1 MTAPA
6 SWLLTQARRTSRNR
20 CIVAALV
27 VIATLAWLASQGDYL
42 REFFRGPTAVT
53 AQRLAT
59 LSVNDAK
66 APHWIRLRAD
76 DILDTGIEEI
86 TVRKKR
92 GVEKGRSVTGHYY
105 AAQLDDR
112 FLLVKAHGE
121 GRPGADLVGEVTH
134 LPSGVAERLFSHP
147 QAQKMRPRFLPML
160 VDLHDFRTEGWW
172 MLGLTGALV
181 LAAGVWG
188 LVALGRMRDPERH
201 PAVARA
207 AQWGPQH
214 VVSRILNQEVRS
226 PDALRIGGWTLT
238 TNHLLR
244 DQWLNLDLHNLNELL
259 WVHPQVTK
267 KKIYYVIPAG
277 QTHALVLKWRDA
289 SVTLQA
295 KEDLVA
301 NALARI
307 AANQPWVLLGWNE
320 GYEKLYNRQR
330 VQMVRDVQKNRQRWQ
345 LGQGAA
351 AAAAQ

>member
-20 CIVAALV
+20 CIAAALV
-27 VIATLAWLASQGDYL
+27 VVAALGWLALQSDYL
-42 REFFRGPTAVT
+42 RDFFRGPTAVT
-53 AQRLAT
+53 TQQLAA

-66 APHWIRLRAD
+66 APHWIRVHAGE
-76 DILDTGIEEI
+76 IQDTGIEEI

-92 GVEKGRSVTGHYY
+92 GVERGRSVTGHYY
-105 AAQLDDR
+105 AAQLGDR
-112 FLLVKAHGE
+112 FLLVKAHDE
-121 GRPGADLVGEVTH
+121 GRPAADLVGEVTH
-134 LPSGVAERLFSHP
+134 LPSGVAERLFSGA
-147 QAQKMRPRFLPML
+147 QAQQMRPLFLPML

-172 MLGLTGALV
+172 MLGLAGGLV

-207 AQWGPQH
+207 VQWGPLH
-214 VVSRILNQEVRS
+214 VVSRILNQEVRA
-226 PDALRIGGWTLT
+226 PDALRIGNWTLT

-244 DQWLNLDLHNLNELL
+244 DQWLHLDLHNLNELL
-259 WVHPQVTK
+259 WAHPQVTK

-295 KEDLVA
+295 KEDTVA
-301 NALARI
+301 KALGRI

-320 GYEKLYNRQR
+320 GWEKQYNRQR

-345 LGQGAA
+345 ADQGAT
-351 AAAAQ
+351 AQ